1 MPLSHE
7 QVVKAGKKTAT
18 IRWGNKQGKQS
29 KTVVGFYRDRDGKTK
44 PITKSIA
51 ELNRKKFVKS
61 GRSFR
66 GVEPKEDKTS
76 IAQRLEDI
84 SENLAVA
91 QNNLQALNELKRK
104 LLRQVSDT
112 NDIDRRIEEEKR
124 RVAIL
129 KNKLRHLS

>member
-1 MPLSHE
+1 VPLVPSIILSGD
-7 QVVKAGKKTAT
+7 KMK
-18 IRWGNKQGKQS
+18 KQGKGQ
-29 KTVVGFYRDRDGKTK
+29 VVGFYKDHGKTK
-44 PITKSIA
+44 PITKPAA

-61 GRSFR
+61 GRSF
-66 GVEPKEDKTS
+66 GGGEPKEYKTS
-76 IAQRLEDI
+76 ISQRLEDN
-84 SENLAVA
+84 SENLGVA